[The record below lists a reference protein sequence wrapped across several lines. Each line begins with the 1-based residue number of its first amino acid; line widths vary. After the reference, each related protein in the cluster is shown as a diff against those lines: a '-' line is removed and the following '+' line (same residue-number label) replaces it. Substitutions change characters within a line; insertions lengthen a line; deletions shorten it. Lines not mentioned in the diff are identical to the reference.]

1 MVNTLFTRIN
11 STEFYHR
18 GVSCSISSRRNANML
33 TNPGYLHHGGY
44 TLVAVYPKAGAVSI
58 IYVEQTLTAGL
69 WGSYDGG

>member
-1 MVNTLFTRIN
+1 
-11 STEFYHR
+11 
-18 GVSCSISSRRNANML
+18 ML

-44 TLVAVYPKAGAVSI
+44 TLVAVYPKAGVVSI